1 MDIEWAEEERTVQ
14 DGEPRVAER
23 RLSGFLAIAALAV
36 PVAVCGIPG
45 HRDSTTWIAAEAGVL
60 AVLVAVVGF
69 ESTAPAGLLAIVT
82 SVLSLNGFTEDRYGQ
97 LDWHPGVDFRVTV
110 VLGAAWALAY
120 AARRGV
126 DQRLAP
132 QPAYWVHELEPEDGD
147 R

>member
-1 MDIEWAEEERTVQ
+1 MQ

-60 AVLVAVVGF
+60 ALLVGVVGF

-97 LDWHPGVDFRVTV
+97 LGWHPGVDFRVDRRPRRR
-110 VLGAAWALAY
+110 LGLAY
-120 AARRGV
+120 AARGGV

-132 QPAYWVHELEPEDGD
+132 QPEYWVHELGPEDGD